1 MDKKHTVFGRVV
13 KGMDVVQK
21 MSNVKTDKQDRPVD
35 EIKIVSVTVK

>member
-1 MDKKHTVFGRVV
+1 LDKKHTVFGRVV

-21 MSNVKTDKQDRPVD
+21 ISNVKTDKQDRPVD